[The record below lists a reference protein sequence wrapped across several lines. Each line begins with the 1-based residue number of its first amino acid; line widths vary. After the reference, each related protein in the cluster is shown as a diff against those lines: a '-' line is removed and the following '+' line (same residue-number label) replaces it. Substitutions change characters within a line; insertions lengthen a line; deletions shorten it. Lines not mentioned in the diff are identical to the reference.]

1 MEMLKNAGIENA
13 LETTMGALFNVQLM
27 NNELMMTYEYDMHSC
42 YIFFSTF
49 NRNSNDIL

>member
-1 MEMLKNAGIENA
+1 MLKNAGIENA